1 MTTISGKTRICG
13 IIGDPVE
20 HSLSPIMHN
29 TAFEALGLDYAFLA
43 FRVKPAC
50 VAAAVESM
58 RALNIR
64 GLNVTMPHK
73 TTVMASLDRT
83 DLSAQII
90 GSVNTILNKENLL
103 LGFNTDGAGAVKALK
118 ENGVE
123 LKGRKV
129 LLLGAGG
136 AARAIAYAVA
146 KEADELAVLN
156 RTVKHAQ
163 TLSKLIERSVNKKIA
178 VGSLSPSDVEQNL
191 QDSDILINATSI
203 GMKPRSDTSPIPPK
217 LLRSNL
223 SVMDIVYNPLE
234 TRLVKDAKGAGAKIV
249 SGVEMLIYQGAA
261 AFEIWTG
268 KSAPV
273 GVMRKTVL
281 NHLQEKAKENER

>member
-1 MTTISGKTRICG
+1 MVISGKTRVCG
-13 IIGDPVE
+13 VIGDPIE
-20 HSLSPIMHN
+20 HTLSPIMHN
-29 TAFEALGLDYAFLA
+29 AAFSALKLDYSFLA
-43 FRVKPAC
+43 FKVKPTELEN
-50 VAAAVESM
+50 AANGM

-73 TTVMASLDRT
+73 SAILKFLDRV

-90 GSVNTILNKENLL
+90 NSVNTVLNRESKLF
-103 LGFNTDGAGAVKALK
+103 GFNTDGVGALKALR

-136 AARAIAYAVA
+136 AARAIAYAMA

-156 RTVKHAQ
+156 RTLKPAQ
-163 TLSKLIERSVNKKIA
+163 DLAKLLEKLANKKIFA
-178 VGSLSPSDVEQNL
+178 GSLTPKEIQQNL

-203 GMKPRSDTSPIPPK
+203 GMKPKAEESVVAPK
-217 LLRSNL
+217 FLRSNL
-223 SVMDIVYNPLE
+223 AVMDIVYNPTE
-234 TRLVKDAKGAGAKIV
+234 TKLVKEAQAVGAKVV

-261 AFEIWTG
+261 SFEIWTG
-268 KSAPV
+268 KPAPV
-273 GVMRKTVL
+273 EVMRQAAL
-281 NHLQEKAKENER
+281 NHLQKV